1 MNVILWMWVFVSCFL
16 AFICVGIVCVLT
28 EIFQVRKILQM
39 KTGQGREHDRTGVRL
54 LTGGLADEI
63 DSFYDSY
70 MTLVGHVLQ
79 GLEDGD
85 ILWIRFYARQRYFGI
100 YESRTGGLLRLSPE
114 VRRSVIQAYTT
125 IRLLQDGLSQYTI
138 MLNRSGNKS
147 EIMLQTLAAET
158 RQLKMLHWRMCLAT
172 EQALS
177 MLRAGLIPHWLPVR
191 PQCRQ
196 ESTR

>member
-1 MNVILWMWVFVSCFL
+1 MNVILWMWVFVPCFL

-39 KTGQGREHDRTGVRL
+39 KTGQGQENDRTGVHM

-172 EQALS
+172 EQALA
-177 MLRAGLIPHWLPVR
+177 MLRGGLIPHWLPVR
-191 PQCRQ
+191 AQ
-196 ESTR
+196 

>member
-1 MNVILWMWVFVSCFL
+1 MNVILWMWVFVPCFL

-28 EIFQVRKILQM
+28 EIFQARKILQM
-39 KTGQGREHDRTGVRL
+39 KTGQGREYDRTGVRL

-100 YESRTGGLLRLSPE
+100 YESRTGEVLRLSPE
-114 VRRSVIQAYTT
+114 VRRAVIQAYTAA
-125 IRLLQDGLSQYTI
+125 RHLLDGLSQYT
-138 MLNRSGNKS
+138 MLLNKPGNKS
-147 EIMLQTLAAET
+147 DVMLQTLAAET
-158 RQLKMLHWRMCLAT
+158 RQLKTLHRQMCLAT
-172 EQALS
+172 EQALA
-177 MLRAGLIPHWLPVR
+177 MLRAGLIPHWFPVR
-191 PQCRQ
+191 PQ
-196 ESTR
+196 

>member
-1 MNVILWMWVFVSCFL
+1 
-16 AFICVGIVCVLT
+16 
-28 EIFQVRKILQM
+28 M

-172 EQALS
+172 EQALA
-177 MLRAGLIPHWLPVR
+177 MLRGGLIPHWLPVR
-191 PQCRQ
+191 AQ
-196 ESTR
+196 

>member
-1 MNVILWMWVFVSCFL
+1 
-16 AFICVGIVCVLT
+16 
-28 EIFQVRKILQM
+28 
-39 KTGQGREHDRTGVRL
+39 
-54 LTGGLADEI
+54 
-63 DSFYDSY
+63 

-85 ILWIRFYARQRYFGI
+85 ILWIRFYARQHDFGI

-138 MLNRSGNKS
+138 MLNRSGNKC

-158 RQLKMLHWRMCLAT
+158 LQLKMLHWRMCLAT

-177 MLRAGLIPHWLPVR
+177 MLRAGLILPVR